1 VKRTAGQRGFTLIE
15 LLVVAAIIVVMA
27 SALVGVGRRM
37 LTRAQEKLAGST
49 LEIVVTAI
57 EQYHGELDRFPMEYL
72 NSQRV
77 SVTSV
82 FPQGPK
88 VKLTDPFG
96 LIEYLNDDLGLSR
109 RIPAQTVTIPPTGFT
124 PIECDQIAVS
134 ECLYYFLY
142 QCPTSRRIVETIAD
156 SQKTSLDSDR
166 KPRQAQYEYTNS
178 AGQKVKMTITL
189 IRLVDPWGSP
199 FRYEFCR
206 PTATFPS
213 VPTMSFPR
221 ITSAGPDRKFDTAD
235 DLRSDE

>member
-134 ECLYYFLY
+134 ECLYYFLN
-142 QCPTSRRIVETIAD
+142 QCLTSRRIVDTIAD
-156 SQKTSLDSDR
+156 SQKTSLDPDR
-166 KPRQAQYEYTNS
+166 NPRQAQYEYTNS
-178 AGQKVKMTITL
+178 AGQKVKTTITL
-189 IRLVDPWGSP
+189 IRLIDPWGTP
-199 FRYEFCR
+199 LRYEYA
-206 PTATFPS
+206 PG
-213 VPTMSFPR
+213 TMSFPR
-221 ITSAGPDRKFDTAD
+221 ITSAGPDRKFDTTD

>member
-134 ECLYYFLY
+134 ECLYYFLN
-142 QCPTSRRIVETIAD
+142 QCPTSRRIVDTIAD
-156 SQKTSLDSDR
+156 SQKTSLDPDR
-166 KPRQAQYEYTNS
+166 KPRQAVYKDAT
-178 AGQKVKMTITL
+178 GKDITITL
-189 IRLVDPWGSP
+189 IRLIDPWGTP
-199 FRYEFCR
+199 LRYEYA
-206 PTATFPS
+206 PG
-213 VPTMSFPR
+213 TMSFPR
-221 ITSAGPDRKFDTAD
+221 ITSAGPDRKFDTTD